1 MSTSARR
8 SCLASPLDS
17 GQTHPERVMDSKT
30 ARAILRHR
38 LFRDEDLVEGGVVRF
53 LIIVPFLSALI
64 YVMPGTGDGG
74 ASYGGEG

>member
-1 MSTSARR
+1 
-8 SCLASPLDS
+8 
-17 GQTHPERVMDSKT
+17 MDSKT

-38 LFRDEDLVEGGVVRF
+38 LFRDEDLVEDGVDRF

-64 YVMPGTGDGG
+64 YVIARDRDGG

>member
-1 MSTSARR
+1 
-8 SCLASPLDS
+8 
-17 GQTHPERVMDSKT
+17 MDCKT
-30 ARAILRHR
+30 ARAILTHR